1 MRRLKLAMIG
11 LLAVLLVARPAVA
24 AVNTNVVA
32 NDSVSAPPP
41 YRLLAEARGTNKVT
55 TSAHAVGGTFQNF
68 GHNVANSAKGV
79 GHKFEGV
86 GHKVQTGAKN
96 VGNSI
101 VQGWQSFKRNFTG
114 N

>member
-1 MRRLKLAMIG
+1 MRNLRVAVVGSLAI
-11 LLAVLLVARPAVA
+11 LLVAPLTEA
-24 AVNTNVVA
+24 AINTNVA
-32 NDSVSAPPP
+32 SAPLP
-41 YRLLAEARGTNKVT
+41 YLVPAEASRRNNAT

-79 GHKFEGV
+79 GHKFKGV
-86 GHKVQTGAKN
+86 GHKVETGAKN
-96 VGNSI
+96 VGSSI